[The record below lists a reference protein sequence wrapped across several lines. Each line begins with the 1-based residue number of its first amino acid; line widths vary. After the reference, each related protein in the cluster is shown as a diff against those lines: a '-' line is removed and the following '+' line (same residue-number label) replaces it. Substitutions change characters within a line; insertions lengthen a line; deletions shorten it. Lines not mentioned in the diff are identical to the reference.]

1 MDRCVE
7 EDGEFYAVQDQFPN
21 VILPLREDHY
31 VGPQVH
37 SYMCQSWSN
46 KGFEHRKTMC
56 VCVFLL
62 KQWEGE
68 PELTC
73 KVFLFVAQFAF
84 D

>member
-1 MDRCVE
+1 MEGCREGSRTLGPSWAAMDRCVE

-56 VCVFLL
+56 VCFSF
-62 KQWEGE
+62 KTMGR
-68 PELTC
+68 
-73 KVFLFVAQFAF
+73 
-84 D
+84 